1 MKCSP
6 HIENILSTLPTQS
19 GVYRFFDKDG
29 IIIYVG
35 KAKNL
40 KNRVSSYFN
49 KEHSHRK
56 LCALVKTI
64 VDISY
69 TIVDTESDALL
80 LENSLIKQYQPKY
93 NILLKDDKTYPWL
106 CITNENFPRLFP
118 TRRKLYGDA
127 KYFGPYP
134 SGKTLHHLLD
144 TLSEL
149 YPLRSC
155 KLSLT
160 KENIQAEK
168 YRPCL
173 DYHIKKCLGACI
185 GAQSQEDYQNNIRQ
199 IINILEGNTHL
210 VIRELKSKMMDF
222 AKTMEFEKAQKV
234 KEQIELLE
242 QYQAKSTVLSN
253 TLDNNV
259 EVYGIVGDAVA
270 AYLCYFDV
278 VNGAIIQTRN
288 FIIKQNLEESLEE
301 LLQMAIVEVRNG
313 KTNKAKEIIVPYSL
327 EFAIDHTKVCIPQRG
342 EKQKLLELAMHNATN
357 YMYEQQ
363 RQKELSNPELH
374 RQQLLDT
381 MQKDL
386 QLPRPPA
393 YIECFD
399 NSNIQ
404 GKFPVSSM
412 VCFRNGKPSKSEY
425 RIFHV
430 KTVDQAD
437 DFATMAEALTRRYGR
452 LIEENKPLPDL
463 IVVDGGKGQVSA
475 AYEVL
480 KALHLETTIPLLGI
494 AKRLE
499 EIYRPNDPIPLY
511 VDKKSETQRI
521 IQHLRDEAHRFGITH
536 HRKLREKALL
546 QTELTNIQGVGEQMA
561 AKLLHVFRSVKI
573 IKNTSE
579 EDLAKV
585 VGPTRAKTIYN
596 FYHSTSL

>member
-1 MKCSP
+1 MTEKVKIAIPLIPRRPGCYLMK
-6 HIENILSTLPTQS
+6 
-19 GVYRFFDKDG
+19 DKDDKV
-29 IIIYVG
+29 IYIG

-40 KNRVSSYFN
+40 YNRVSQYFLRPQAGKVQAMVSHVDHFETIITKTD
-49 KEHSHRK
+49 KE
-56 LCALVKTI
+56 AF
-64 VDISY
+64 
-69 TIVDTESDALL
+69 L
-80 LENSLIKQYQPKY
+80 LEHNLIHTYYPRY

-222 AKTMEFEKAQKV
+222 AKAMEFEKAQKV

-585 VGPTRAKTIYN
+585 VGPARAKTIYN

>member
-29 IIIYVG
+29 TIIYVG

-222 AKTMEFEKAQKV
+222 AKAMEFEKAQKV

-546 QTELTNIQGVGEQMA
+546 QTELTNIQAVGEQMA

-585 VGPTRAKTIYN
+585 VGPARAKTIYN

>member
-29 IIIYVG
+29 TIIYVG

-118 TRRKLYGDA
+118 TRRKLYSDA

-222 AKTMEFEKAQKV
+222 AKAMEFEKAQKV

-546 QTELTNIQGVGEQMA
+546 QTELTNIQGVGEHMA

-585 VGPTRAKTIYN
+585 VGPARAKTIYN

>member
-185 GAQSQEDYQNNIRQ
+185 GVQSQEDYQNNIRQ

-222 AKTMEFEKAQKV
+222 AKAMEFEKAQKV

-499 EIYRPNDPIPLY
+499 EI
-511 VDKKSETQRI
+511 
-521 IQHLRDEAHRFGITH
+521 
-536 HRKLREKALL
+536 
-546 QTELTNIQGVGEQMA
+546 
-561 AKLLHVFRSVKI
+561 
-573 IKNTSE
+573 
-579 EDLAKV
+579 
-585 VGPTRAKTIYN
+585 
-596 FYHSTSL
+596 